1 MARTGSA
8 RLALPA
14 GTTVPQGEVLLDGVV
29 VPFTVEAADTGST
42 LVLPFPSGTSRTLRI
57 HVTTPQRAGQS
68 LPFALTVATA
78 GSSEPLGTVVV
89 RVGMVSLEVPEA
101 SADGTVVVNGFA
113 PAGARVE
120 VREADR
126 VVVEAVAGVGGR
138 WQATAD
144 LGSPGGDRVRHWLSA
159 RSTVGSLE
167 LQSGLRS
174 VVVDAYASR
183 LDSVTMQLGGAVH
196 TFRTADGVARFPAV
210 WSAGTAVVVT
220 ARFTGPVSEPKA
232 LLGSLSTVLTP
243 VAGQP
248 GAYRGSV
255 SPKAVETG
263 DLTITFEPERD
274 RPPLPVPPAPA
285 PEDSLI
291 DPATLVVLPPLVTGS
306 VVEQTFTA
314 SAPKLGPKA
323 RITGTLEIERLPFY
337 TPTPEERAQAA
348 RSGVLAYG
356 SLISGGDPR
365 TATNGRYSAVAASIV
380 DAEWLRSQASPE
392 LRRTLT
398 TFAAADAAFRIGFKY
413 AFELATNADQ
423 VYSVSQFKDKYDL
436 VADLQKMALNC
447 SSSDASAAYQK
458 RAETLLQ
465 QALALDVFTA
475 VSAAAGLVLAPATFG
490 LGTVAVWAV
499 TWAMGKALE
508 LKLQDN
514 MEALQRALVS
524 DPECRYEDS
533 DGPAQRADDGPAA
546 EPPGGDGP
554 TAQPEWVYD
563 PSGRVYEGL
572 PTRPVAGVTATV
584 LRSTSAD
591 GPWQVWDAAPYDQR
605 NPQLTG
611 DRGGYAW
618 DVPQGW
624 WKVRWEGAGWL
635 PAESRPLKVL
645 PPQTDVDQSLVR
657 AELATVGS
665 ATADP
670 TGITVGFTQPVRVSV
685 ASRPG
690 MLSAGTATGRWEPVA
705 PQVAPGGEQLAL
717 AYRFVAASPLSGS
730 VPVRVDGAVQ
740 DHAGR
745 ALADAWSQSVT
756 VGPAPADRTP
766 PTVTVTG
773 VKAGERYVL
782 GAAPAPACRTVD
794 DGSGVRTPAALA
806 VTGGSPAG
814 VGRYTAT
821 CSGAVDKAGNAATA
835 SARAGRWRTPSPGSG
850 PRSGCSRC
858 AGSRPAR
865 RAAALAD
872 HRRGGHAGEGPGDGR
887 PVQPPLQRRRHRR

>member
-1 MARTGSA
+1 
-8 RLALPA
+8 
-14 GTTVPQGEVLLDGVV
+14 
-29 VPFTVEAADTGST
+29 
-42 LVLPFPSGTSRTLRI
+42 
-57 HVTTPQRAGQS
+57 
-68 LPFALTVATA
+68 
-78 GSSEPLGTVVV
+78 
-89 RVGMVSLEVPEA
+89 
-101 SADGTVVVNGFA
+101 
-113 PAGARVE
+113 
-120 VREADR
+120 
-126 VVVEAVAGVGGR
+126 
-138 WQATAD
+138 
-144 LGSPGGDRVRHWLSA
+144 
-159 RSTVGSLE
+159 
-167 LQSGLRS
+167 
-174 VVVDAYASR
+174 
-183 LDSVTMQLGGAVH
+183 MQLGGAVH

-263 DLTITFEPERD
+263 DLRSPSSPSGTGRRCPSPR
-274 RPPLPVPPAPA
+274 RPRPRTRSSTRPRSWCCRRSSPAASSSRPSPPRRRSWGRRPA
-285 PEDSLI
+285 SPGRWRSSGCRLHADGRG
-291 DPATLVVLPPLVTGS
+291 A
-306 VVEQTFTA
+306 
-314 SAPKLGPKA
+314 GPG
-323 RITGTLEIERLPFY
+323 R
-337 TPTPEERAQAA
+337 

-475 VSAAAGLVLAPATFG
+475 VSAAAGLVLAPVTFG

-514 MEALQRALVS
+514 MEALQRALGERPGV
-524 DPECRYEDS
+524 PLRGQRRPGPARRRRPGRRAAGRRRA
-533 DGPAQRADDGPAA
+533 DGPAGVGLRPLGPGVRGAADPPGRRGHGDRAPVDQRRRALAGLGRRAVRPAQPAAHRRPRRLRLGRPPGLVEGALGRCRLAAGRVPAA
-546 EPPGGDGP
+546 EGAAAADRRRPEPGPRRAGHRRQRDGRPDRHHGRLHPAGPGVRGLAARDAVGGDG
-554 TAQPEWVYD
+554 
-563 PSGRVYEGL
+563 
-572 PTRPVAGVTATV
+572 
-584 LRSTSAD
+584 
-591 GPWQVWDAAPYDQR
+591 
-605 NPQLTG
+605 
-611 DRGGYAW
+611 DRAL
-618 DVPQGW
+618 
-624 WKVRWEGAGWL
+624 GAG
-635 PAESRPLKVL
+635 R
-645 PPQTDVDQSLVR
+645 
-657 AELATVGS
+657 
-665 ATADP
+665 
-670 TGITVGFTQPVRVSV
+670 
-685 ASRPG
+685 
-690 MLSAGTATGRWEPVA
+690 

-756 VGPAPADRTP
+756 VGPAPVDRTP

-794 DGSGVRTPAALA
+794 DASGVRTPAALA

-821 CSGAVDKAGNAATA
+821 CSGAVDKAGNAAAAVSA
-835 SARAGRWRTPSPGSG
+835 SWTVAYAFTGLWSPERLQSLRGVK
-850 PRSGCSRC
+850 
-858 AGSRPAR
+858 AGSTVPVPLLWRITD
-865 RAAALAD
+865 AAGTPVKALA
-872 HRRGGHAGEGPGDGR
+872 DGR